1 MPSDIVTDTTK
12 NVRFFFFIRVVLR
25 WATGSIQ
32 DEEGRNLVY
41 IQNHTAGQTSES
53 ATLAR

>member
-12 NVRFFFFIRVVLR
+12 SVRFFFIRVVLR